1 MIALAFLVAM
11 FGFMLNITRRPLSA
25 WFIFVTAVSLAV
37 AGRFAAG
44 LPSGAVVIDSF
55 SRDVMVIGAIYVLS
69 WLWFLNDQRLMGKN
83 LFRA

>member
-1 MIALAFLVAM
+1 MIALAFLVAV

-37 AGRFAAG
+37 AGHLDAE
-44 LPSGAVVIDSF
+44 LSGGPAMIDSF